1 MTLGV
6 RKTHGVGL
14 HVPFTRRASSGEAFF
29 RVDGDWLF
37 QPALLSHTVS
47 AGLYTGAEIDG
58 LVYAVAND
66 QGATGFILEVRCS
79 SGEVVGIAPAAT
91 TGEVIEFLLKHGAGV
106 LFGNVV
112 EADGAAITARL
123 MYFGESDGPDDSA
136 EAGEWVLFDR
146 ARFVSSVLNVDVN
159 ALGGLPN

>member
-14 HVPFTRRASSGEAFF
+14 HVPFLRRASSGEAFF

-37 QPALLSHTVS
+37 QPVLLSHTVS
-47 AGLYTGAEIDG
+47 TGLYPGAEIDG

-66 QGATGFILEVRCS
+66 KGATGFILEVRCS
-79 SGEVVGIAPAAT
+79 SGELVGIAPAAT

-106 LFGNVV
+106 LFGHVV
-112 EADGAAITARL
+112 EAAAATITARL
-123 MYFGESDGPDDSA
+123 MFFRASDG
-136 EAGEWVLFDR
+136 
-146 ARFVSSVLNVDVN
+146 
-159 ALGGLPN
+159 